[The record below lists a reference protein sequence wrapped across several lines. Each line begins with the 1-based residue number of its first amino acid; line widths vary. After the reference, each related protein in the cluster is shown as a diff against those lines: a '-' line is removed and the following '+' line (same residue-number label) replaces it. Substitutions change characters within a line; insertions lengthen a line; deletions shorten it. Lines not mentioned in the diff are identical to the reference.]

1 MTRDE
6 VVQSNLGL
14 VHACAKRFVG
24 RGIEYDD
31 LFQAG
36 CVGLVKAVDGFEPE
50 RGLCFSTYA
59 VPLILGEMRHLFR
72 EGGAVKVSR
81 SLRSLSLQAGR
92 LREKLLSLHGREP
105 SVEELAAE
113 LGIEP
118 ALAAQAVCVADE
130 VSIQRV
136 LNNYFEFTRQRCR
149 AHTVHRLDKHTSG
162 LLIFAKDKKISFMF
176 EKNWK
181 DIISDRRYVAVVE
194 GFMEKEYGTVES
206 YLKDN
211 RMFVSYSSDTDDG
224 GKHAITHYKT
234 LKRKPD
240 FSLVELRLETG
251 RKNQIRV
258 HMHDLKHP
266 IVGDEKYGS
275 TSDPIKR
282 VALHAYKLSFTHPM
296 TNEELSFETPIPT
309 NFMQLL

>member
-1 MTRDE
+1 MLSNGLVWVDDE
-6 VVQSNLGL
+6 VVSQYNFMLQPGMQ
-14 VHACAKRFVG
+14 VRIGKKEEKRKFTSKWMRIV
-24 RGIEYDD
+24 
-31 LFQAG
+31 
-36 CVGLVKAVDGFEPE
+36 FEDKYIVVVE
-50 RGLCFSTYA
+50 K
-59 VPLILGEMRHLFR
+59 R
-72 EGGAVKVSR
+72 EGIVTNS
-81 SLRSLSLQAGR
+81 
-92 LREKLLSLHGREP
+92 P
-105 SVEELAAE
+105 T
-113 LGIEP
+113 
-118 ALAAQAVCVADE
+118 DE

-282 VALHAYKLSFTHPM
+282 VALHAYKLSFTHPI

>member
-1 MTRDE
+1 MVKENCELMIFLMTKMSGISRTKVKNMLSNGLVWVDDE
-6 VVQSNLGL
+6 VVSQYNFMLQPGMQ
-14 VHACAKRFVG
+14 VRIGKKEEKRKFTSKWMRIV
-24 RGIEYDD
+24 
-31 LFQAG
+31 
-36 CVGLVKAVDGFEPE
+36 FEDKYIVVVE
-50 RGLCFSTYA
+50 K
-59 VPLILGEMRHLFR
+59 R
-72 EGGAVKVSR
+72 EGIVTNS
-81 SLRSLSLQAGR
+81 
-92 LREKLLSLHGREP
+92 P
-105 SVEELAAE
+105 T
-113 LGIEP
+113 
-118 ALAAQAVCVADE
+118 DE

-211 RMFVSYSSDTDDG
+211 RMFVSYSSDTDNG

>member
-1 MTRDE
+1 MNISNTRQEHKGVRFMVKENCELMIFLMTKMSGISRTKVKNMLSNGLVWVDDE
-6 VVQSNLGL
+6 VVSQYNFMLQPGMQ
-14 VHACAKRFVG
+14 VRIGKKEEKRKFTSKWMRIV
-24 RGIEYDD
+24 
-31 LFQAG
+31 
-36 CVGLVKAVDGFEPE
+36 FEDKYIVVVE
-50 RGLCFSTYA
+50 K
-59 VPLILGEMRHLFR
+59 R
-72 EGGAVKVSR
+72 EGIVTNS
-81 SLRSLSLQAGR
+81 
-92 LREKLLSLHGREP
+92 P
-105 SVEELAAE
+105 T
-113 LGIEP
+113 
-118 ALAAQAVCVADE
+118 DE

-282 VALHAYKLSFTHPM
+282 VALHAYKLSFTHPI